1 MKPNGV
7 LINTSRGTC
16 VVEEDLLAHLEAT
29 PNFWFGTDV
38 LNGEPAGKEC
48 DWEHPL
54 GKHPRVYGS
63 HHIGA
68 STKQAEDEIGVE
80 TVRICKVFAKTGS
93 VDNENWVNRDR
104 SGSKQTLVVKAKK
117 SASLYGDIFAIVE
130 KHGWTIGE
138 SEALMCEGGKAL
150 ILKIHGEGPADVVDA
165 LTGNESVLSAS
176 VS

>member
-7 LINTSRGTC
+7 LINTSRDTC
-16 VVEEDLLAHLEAT
+16 VGEEDLLAHLEAN

-68 STKQAEDEIGVE
+68 STKQAEDEIGAE

-93 VDNENWVNRDR
+93 VDNENWVNKDKSR
-104 SGSKQTLVVKAKK
+104 SKQILFIKATVSNIIYFINIYFFIMIYKK
-117 SASLYGDIFAIVE
+117 CNY
-130 KHGWTIGE
+130 
-138 SEALMCEGGKAL
+138 
-150 ILKIHGEGPADVVDA
+150 
-165 LTGNESVLSAS
+165 
-176 VS
+176 